1 MHYYGDTI
9 VDIAQP
15 VLKRTLISCQV
26 VHQCNMFCVK
36 FIDIILAHVYGAV
49 SVRGVQIN
57 PQQNSYFFK
66 FQL

>member
-1 MHYYGDTI
+1 
-9 VDIAQP
+9 
-15 VLKRTLISCQV
+15 
-26 VHQCNMFCVK
+26 MFCVK

-57 PQQNSYFFK
+57 PQQNLYFFK